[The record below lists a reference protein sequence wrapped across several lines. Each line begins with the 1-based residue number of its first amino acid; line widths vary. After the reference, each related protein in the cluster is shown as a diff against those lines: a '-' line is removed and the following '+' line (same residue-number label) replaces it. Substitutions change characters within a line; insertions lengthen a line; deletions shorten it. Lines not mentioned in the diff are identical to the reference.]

1 MSDLLLTEENKNRIA
16 DIAKRDLEK
25 QFKGEV
31 TLVEINV
38 ETRMAND
45 GEPYTHLSIV
55 YDSPE
60 VELDPRI
67 LSGFNRRNLDAFL
80 PYVTT
85 PIITQTYTHAK
96 EHEQIRRLIAEGH
109 LPDVNP

>member
-1 MSDLLLTEENKNRIA
+1 MGDLLLTEENKNRIA
-16 DIAKRDLEK
+16 EIAKRDLEA
-25 QFKGEV
+25 QFEGEV

-38 ETRMAND
+38 ETRLTND
-45 GEPYTHLSIV
+45 GEPYTHLSMV

-60 VELDPRI
+60 VELDPKI

-80 PYVTT
+80 PYVST

-109 LPDVNP
+109 LPDVNA

>member
-1 MSDLLLTEENKNRIA
+1 MGDLLLTEEDKQRIA
-16 DIAKRDLEK
+16 DIAKRDLET

-31 TLVEINV
+31 TLVEVNV
-38 ETRMAND
+38 ETRFAND
-45 GEPYTHLSIV
+45 GEPYTHLSMV

-60 VELDPRI
+60 VKLDPKI

-80 PYVTT
+80 PYVST
-85 PIITQTYTHAK
+85 PIITQSYTRAD
-96 EHEQIRRLIAEGH
+96 EHRQIRQLIAEGH

>member
-1 MSDLLLTEENKNRIA
+1 MGDLLLSEEHQKRIA
-16 DIAKRDLEK
+16 DIAKRDLET
-25 QFKGEV
+25 QFKGQV
-31 TLVEINV
+31 TLVEVNV
-38 ETRMAND
+38 ETRLTND

-60 VELDPRI
+60 VKLDPQI

-85 PIITQTYTHAK
+85 PIITQSYTRAD
-96 EHEQIRRLIAEGH
+96 EHRQIRQLIAEGH